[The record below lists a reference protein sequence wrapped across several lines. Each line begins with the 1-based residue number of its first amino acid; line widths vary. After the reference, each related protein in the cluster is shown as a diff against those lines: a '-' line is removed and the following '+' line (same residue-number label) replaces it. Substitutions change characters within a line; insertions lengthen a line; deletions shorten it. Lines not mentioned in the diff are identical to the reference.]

1 MRQGAFLN
9 ISFGSQPVSATF
21 GPRPMFKHQL
31 LSFHVASKTFITQN
45 NLFCH
50 SQQHPLLFLTL
61 SILFCTL

>member
-21 GPRPMFKHQL
+21 GPIPMFKHQL

-50 SQQHPLLFLTL
+50 SQ
-61 SILFCTL
+61 

>member
-21 GPRPMFKHQL
+21 GPIPMFKHQL

-50 SQQHPLLFLTL
+50 SQQHLCF
-61 SILFCTL
+61 S